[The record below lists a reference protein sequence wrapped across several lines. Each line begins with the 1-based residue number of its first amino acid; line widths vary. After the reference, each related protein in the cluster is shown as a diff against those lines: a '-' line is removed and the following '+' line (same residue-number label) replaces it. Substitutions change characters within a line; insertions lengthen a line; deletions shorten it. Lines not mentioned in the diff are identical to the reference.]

1 MARKSHENKQNV
13 LEVLIHLKQNSS
25 FIYLYLE
32 EWHHILNWVHR
43 KGMEYY
49 RCNKTENYQIN
60 TTFLTNYIA
69 STESY
74 FSTTDIIKQN
84 EISNKPKHNGET
96 KNEKK
101 KKKKSIVVTLPG
113 Q

>member
-49 RCNKTENYQIN
+49 RCNKTENY
-60 TTFLTNYIA
+60 
-69 STESY
+69 
-74 FSTTDIIKQN
+74 
-84 EISNKPKHNGET
+84 
-96 KNEKK
+96 
-101 KKKKSIVVTLPG
+101 
-113 Q
+113 